1 MMTDSIWS
9 LQQIIIYD
17 ARREKVFRCRH
28 FHIKQVLNHE
38 FIKFLSIYFTV
49 WFPVVN
55 ISRWCR
61 LIFGPVEE
69 IWSAMAEVWQF
80 QQLALYTTLDM
91 SERLSF
97 LVLSFLV
104 LLRKQASSFLVLL
117 LVGVVLVEHQ
127 IWAGYDMIRP
137 AR

>member
-1 MMTDSIWS
+1 
-9 LQQIIIYD
+9 
-17 ARREKVFRCRH
+17 
-28 FHIKQVLNHE
+28 
-38 FIKFLSIYFTV
+38 
-49 WFPVVN
+49 
-55 ISRWCR
+55 
-61 LIFGPVEE
+61 
-69 IWSAMAEVWQF
+69 MAEVWQF

-104 LLRKQASSFLVLL
+104 LLLKQASSFLVLL

-127 IWAGYDMIRP
+127 IRAGYDMIRP